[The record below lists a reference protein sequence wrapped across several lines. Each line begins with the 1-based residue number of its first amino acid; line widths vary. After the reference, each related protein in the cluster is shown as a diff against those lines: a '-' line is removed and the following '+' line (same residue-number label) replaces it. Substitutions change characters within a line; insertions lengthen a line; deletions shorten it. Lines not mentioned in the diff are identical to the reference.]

1 MARPYLQR
9 GLAIGMASYG
19 SGQFPRARY
28 AVPSFAGPERNC
40 PHLAFRRIERKP
52 RRLRRSRRLPTVAH
66 SLSAKKRIRQ
76 NEKRRARNRQ
86 RKDLIKTE
94 LKAFNT
100 LVTGGDFGK
109 AEEQLKRVV
118 RQLDR
123 TATKHTIHRKT
134 ASRKRSRL
142 TRKLN
147 VLRSKKTTTAGAGTR
162 GAKA

>member
-1 MARPYLQR
+1 M
-9 GLAIGMASYG
+9 
-19 SGQFPRARY
+19 
-28 AVPSFAGPERNC
+28 
-40 PHLAFRRIERKP
+40 
-52 RRLRRSRRLPTVAH
+52 AH

-147 VLRSKKTTTAGAGTR
+147 VLRSKKTTTAGAGTK